1 MSNNVKHHLMN
12 EYGYM
17 EMMEMMDMNEQD
29 IINFNNNKF
38 LIPSKEIT
46 SKVLDGIS
54 FDKKLPKISNKIKGQ
69 INIFKSRLNHLEGI
83 IKGYISREC
92 IKSSDLNQELQER
105 REREFLCCA
114 QCKSPD
120 GNLGRCNQPLDSSQK
135 KKSIKPEH
143 EILYQ
148 SINQKDYLP
157 KFCKVHFDQ
166 YSDLQRLINEIE
178 DKENRGSRKL
188 GYGVIFDKINKID
201 YENIDKLMKFIT
213 AKHDNG
219 IAVNDEHDNIEKIIK
234 ILKQYSKV
242 CKLAIKAR
250 ELMNAHFHPYNEGK
264 CEDDKT
270 SGETIHEKSIRLRS
284 EFATIIDQIDTTLE
298 SIRLINNELLKKSE
312 LEREARKKEK
322 EKKKKERKIMEE
334 FGKDHFSTNQNTSKA
349 ARAESIQ
356 KQGYL
361 LRAEKEEKKIE
372 AIMRNMAT
380 AVLYETNIKSYV
392 KEEEDRKKIYNKL
405 TQSENKKVYESK
417 LKELVKKLLKE
428 EGIEDTKINEKT
440 KKIIKSLKNEF
451 KNGGSSQNLIKNNNK
466 KPSIKKPSTKKPSTK
481 KPSTKKPSTK
491 KPSTKKPSTKKPSTK
506 KPSTKKPSTKKP
518 KASASTKKP
527 KASAST
533 KKPKASA
540 STKKP
545 STKKPKASA
554 STKKPKAST
563 KKSKVST
570 NINVD

>member
-83 IKGYISREC
+83 IKEYISREC
-92 IKSSDLNQELQER
+92 IKSSDLNQELQELQER

-157 KFCKVHFDQ
+157 KFCKDHFDQ

-201 YENIDKLMKFIT
+201 YGNIDKLMKFIT

-298 SIRLINNELLKKSE
+298 SIRLKNNELLKKSE
-312 LEREARKKEK
+312 LEREEKIKEK
-322 EKKKKERKIMEE
+322 EKKKNERTRMNE
-334 FGKDHFSTNQNTSKA
+334 FRKTHFIEQTISNEKRKKLISNQGNLFK
-349 ARAESIQ
+349 
-356 KQGYL
+356 
-361 LRAEKEEKKIE
+361 AEKDEKKIE
-372 AIMRNMAT
+372 AIMTNMAT

-428 EGIEDTKINEKT
+428 EGIEDTKKINEKT

-451 KNGGSSQNLIKNNNK
+451 KNGGSSQNLIKTNNK
-466 KPSIKKPSTKKPSTK
+466 KPITKKPSTK
-481 KPSTKKPSTK
+481 KPITK

-527 KASAST
+527 KAS
-533 KKPKASA
+533 
-540 STKKP
+540 
-545 STKKPKASA
+545 
-554 STKKPKAST
+554 T